1 MRFGKMWGGRREATG
16 SRWMSQHEKAIEI
29 IARVSKKD
37 PATIRPDM
45 DLVADLD
52 IDSAK
57 ALELLVEL
65 EDTLG
70 IEIDDDAAAR
80 LTTVGDILTY
90 LETQT
95 GEARGGPARP

>member
-1 MRFGKMWGGRREATG
+1 MNER
-16 SRWMSQHEKAIEI
+16 SKAIEI

-65 EDTLG
+65 EDALG
-70 IEIDDDAAAR
+70 FEISDEQAAG
-80 LTTVGDILTY
+80 LNTVGDILAVVES
-90 LETQT
+90 LKVES
-95 GEARGGPARP
+95 